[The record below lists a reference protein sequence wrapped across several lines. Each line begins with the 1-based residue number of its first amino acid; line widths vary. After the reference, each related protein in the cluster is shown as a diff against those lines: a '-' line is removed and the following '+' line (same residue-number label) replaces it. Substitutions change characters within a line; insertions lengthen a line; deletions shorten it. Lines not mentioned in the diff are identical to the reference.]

1 MILDAV
7 VIAFLVLAGWL
18 LFFPVKAR
26 FLFRGEKNAGMLEVR
41 FFRWKIFGT
50 GEERAEAL
58 DGEERLEDLRTD
70 ATSGDDV
77 LTGNFRESADAGID
91 GSRVEGTGE
100 KSSENSGPEINAV
113 QEDKPVRAETSSQGK
128 EKSSRKKKRKSDSEF
143 LTLLLEPGFDR
154 KLLKGSVRMA
164 KAFFR
169 IFRCR
174 FEPTVVEGIRLDSF
188 ANMGIVCGALDFFVA
203 TVPLFENWEFRMDW
217 EGTKALRIEGCIV
230 ASFSMARILGF
241 CLVSSR
247 WVAVLAWIYLKNRR
261 RLKKAPEA
269 FRLVFWRRLVVR
281 FLSAEGG

>member
-7 VIAFLVLAGWL
+7 VIAFLVLAGGL
-18 LFFPVKAR
+18 LLFPVKAR
-26 FLFRGEKNAGMLEVR
+26 FLFRGEKNAGTLEVR

-58 DGEERLEDLRTD
+58 DGEERLE
-70 ATSGDDV
+70 
-77 LTGNFRESADAGID
+77 NFRESADAGID